1 MANELL
7 LKYGCNPNQKPSR
20 IFMKDGGELPIEVLN
35 GKPGY
40 INFLDAFNSWQLVK
54 ELKEATGLPAAAS
67 FKHVSPA
74 GAAVGLPL
82 SDVEKK
88 IYFVDDLELS
98 PIASAYARA
107 RGADRMSSYG
117 DWAALSDVCDK
128 ETATLL
134 AREVSDGIIAPGY
147 TDEALEILKTK
158 RKGNYNVVK
167 IDPDYKPAP
176 VECKDVY
183 GVTFEQGRNEVKID
197 EAMLSNVV
205 TDNKNIPED
214 AKRDLLISLIALKY
228 TQSNS
233 VCYAKGGQ
241 VIGVGAGQQSR
252 IHCTRLAGNKA
263 DIWFLRQHPK
273 VLGLKFKEGIRRP
286 DRDNTIDVYI
296 SDEYMDVLADGTWEN
311 LFAEKPEPLTREEKR
326 AWLDTLT
333 GVSLGSDAFFPFG
346 DNIERAH
353 KTGVQYIAEPGGSI
367 RDDNVIETCNRY
379 GIAMAFTGMRLFHHK
394 TLHRRFR
401 WGLPAML
408 AAQLALAAAALYRLR

>member
-1 MANELL
+1 MMKELL
-7 LKYGCNPNQKPSR
+7 LKYGCNPNQTPSR
-20 IFMKDGGELPIEVLN
+20 IFMQEGELPIEVLN
-35 GKPGY
+35 GRPGY

-82 SDVEKK
+82 SDTLKK
-88 IYFVDDLELS
+88 IYFVDDLPLS
-98 PIASAYARA
+98 PIACAYARA

-117 DWAALSDVCDK
+117 DWVALSDICDK

-147 TDEALEILKTK
+147 TDEALAILKSK
-158 RKGNYNVVK
+158 RKGSYNVVR
-167 IDPDYKPAP
+167 IAPAYQPAP
-176 VECKDVY
+176 VEHKDVF
-183 GVTFEQGRNEVKID
+183 GITFEQGRNHSRID
-197 EAMLSNVV
+197 DSLLNNMV
-205 TDNKNIPED
+205 TKNKELPEG
-214 AKRDLLISLIALKY
+214 AKRDLVLSLITLKY

-233 VCYAKGGQ
+233 VCYAKDGQ

-263 DIWFLRQHPK
+263 DVWFLRQHPK
-273 VLGLKFKEGIRRP
+273 VLALPFKTDIRRP

-296 SDEYMDVLADGTWEN
+296 SEDWEDVLADGAWEQ
-311 LFAEKPEPLTREEKR
+311 FFTQRPEPLTREEKR

-353 KTGVQYIAEPGGSI
+353 RSGVSYIAEPGGSI
-367 RDDNVIETCNRY
+367 RDDNVIDTCDKY
-379 GIAMAFTGMRLFHHK
+379 GIAMAFTGLRLFHH
-394 TLHRRFR
+394 
-401 WGLPAML
+401 
-408 AAQLALAAAALYRLR
+408 